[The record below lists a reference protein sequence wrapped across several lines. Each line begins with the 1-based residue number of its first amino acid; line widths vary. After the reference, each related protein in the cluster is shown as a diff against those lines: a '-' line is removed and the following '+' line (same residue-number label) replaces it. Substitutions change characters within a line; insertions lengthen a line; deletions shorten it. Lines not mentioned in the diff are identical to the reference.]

1 MALALLIAMPQG
13 QWQGNGINPEASGS
27 PMSTNHLAQRM
38 ETVQPN
44 AIGELLKFG
53 ADPGLISFAG
63 GYPDGSL
70 FPLAQLNDVYQTAI
84 LQNGAQSLQYTISD
98 GDPKLRAQLAA
109 RSTAKGT
116 TCTSDNILILQGSQQ
131 GLDLVA
137 KMLVDPGDIIVSE
150 SPTFLGAIIAFNPCQ
165 PRYVGI
171 PMDENGMKTEVLEQ
185 RLKEGLKPKLLY
197 TIPDFQNPTGVTL
210 SFERRKH
217 LIALANQYDFM
228 ILEDTAYRELRYVGV
243 EPATLKSL
251 DTQDRVI
258 MLGSLSKVLAP
269 GLRLGWANGS
279 VSMIQKLGLLK
290 LAADT
295 QCSTLNMAAASLY
308 LERYNLDAHIETL
321 RDAYQ
326 RKKNLMLETIRL
338 HFPQEVSFTDPEG
351 GLFTWLTFPN
361 DFDST
366 RFMRDHVLSKAKV
379 AYVPGS
385 SFFPNANELNHARF
399 NFSGQTDAN
408 IVKGISAL
416 GALLKLEMAKSS

>member
-1 MALALLIAMPQG
+1 
-13 QWQGNGINPEASGS
+13 
-27 PMSTNHLAQRM
+27 MSTIHFAQRM

-84 LQNGAQSLQYTISD
+84 LQNGAQSLQYTVSD

-109 RSTAKGT
+109 RSTSKGT
-116 TCTSDNILILQGSQQ
+116 PSTADNILILQGSQQ

-137 KMLVDPGDIIVSE
+137 KMLVDAGDVIVTE
-150 SPTFLGAIIAFNPCQ
+150 RPTFLGAMIAFNPCQ
-165 PRYVGI
+165 PSYVGI
-171 PMDENGMKTEVLEQ
+171 PMDLDGMKTDVLEKK
-185 RLKEGLKPKLLY
+185 LKEGLKPKLLY

-210 SFERRKH
+210 SLERRRH
-217 LIALANQYDFM
+217 LMALANQYDFM
-228 ILEDTAYRELRYVGV
+228 ILEDTAYRDLRYTGV

-251 DTQDRVI
+251 DTHDRVFL
-258 MLGSLSKVLAP
+258 LGSFSKVLAP

-279 VSMIQKLGLLK
+279 VPMIQKLGLLK

-308 LERYNLDAHIETL
+308 LERYDLDDHVDTL
-321 RDAYQ
+321 RAAYR
-326 RKKNLMLETIRL
+326 RKKNLMLDTIRQ
-338 HFPQEVSFTDPEG
+338 HFPQEVTFTDPEG
-351 GLFTWLTFPN
+351 GLFTWLTFPK
-361 DFDST
+361 DFDTT
-366 RFMRDHVLSKAKV
+366 RFMRDHALGKAKV
-379 AYVPGS
+379 AYVPGG
-385 SFFPNANELNHARF
+385 SFFPDVSEHNHARF
-399 NFSGQTDAN
+399 NFSGQPDAN

-416 GALLKLEMAKSS
+416 GALVKLEMTKLS